1 MWTLLTPHKMIAWI
15 EILYPSYRHE
25 RECGCIGTDRAQN
38 RDSPGS
44 HSYNPIFETHQAYEN
59 KF

>member
-1 MWTLLTPHKMIAWI
+1 MIAWI
-15 EILYPSYRHE
+15 EILYPCYRHE